1 MERIVKREN
10 LEGSYVV
17 EVWLLKMWAEGNK
30 RGAYDDSY
38 LSFWISGQLPRNIK
52 RKRKLQ
58 GKIINSICDTLSL
71 RFQWDSL
78 SG

>member
-30 RGAYDDSY
+30 RGAYDDS
-38 LSFWISGQLPRNIK
+38 QEEEVA
-52 RKRKLQ
+52 
-58 GKIINSICDTLSL
+58 GKDYKFNL
-71 RFQWDSL
+71 
-78 SG
+78 